1 MSGSKKIT
9 NLNLVKDKEKIEQS
23 KVSAL
28 SPREIVSELDRY
40 VIGQKEAKKAVAVAL
55 RNRWRRQALTD
66 EMKDEV
72 LPKNILMIG
81 PTGVGKTEISR
92 RLSKLA
98 EAPFIKVEATRF
110 TEVGYVGRDVEQIIR
125 DLVEIA
131 IAMEREKKRK
141 EVNAKA
147 QLLAEDKVLDAL
159 VGNKASVATRESFR
173 KRLRNG
179 DLDNNQI
186 EIEVMDTSSSM
197 PSFEIPGM
205 PGANVGMVNIGD
217 ILGKSMGNK
226 KGKKKK
232 MTVKESH
239 EILVAQESDKMIEE
253 DKIVQE
259 AKKSTEDNGIV
270 FLDEIDKVSA
280 RGDRVG
286 GDVSREGVQRDLL
299 PLIEGTTVNTKHGPI
314 KTDHILFIA
323 SGAFQLAKP
332 SDLLPELQG
341 RLPIRVELSALN
353 EKDFIRILKEPDNS
367 LIKQYKALLK
377 TENVDL
383 EFKDDGI
390 EMLARISTEVNNS
403 IENIGAR
410 RLHTIIEKVL
420 DDISFNATD
429 RAGEKIVVDKEF
441 VQKNLGN
448 LVKDTDL
455 SKFIL

>member
-1 MSGSKKIT
+1 MKQKSNVTSLPT
-9 NLNLVKDKEKIEQS
+9 KDATQTKDDNS
-23 KVSAL
+23 VVSSL

-40 VIGQKEAKKAVAVAL
+40 VIGQKAAKRAVAIAL
-55 RNRWRRQALTD
+55 RNRWRRQALTGA
-66 EMKDEV
+66 MKDEV

-125 DLVEIA
+125 DLLEISIA
-131 IAMEREKKRK
+131 IEKERMRK
-141 EVNAKA
+141 EVYTTA
-147 QLLAEDKVLDAL
+147 QQAAEERVLNAL
-159 VGNKASVATRESFR
+159 VGNKASIATKESFR

-179 DLDNNQI
+179 DLDNNEI
-186 EIEVMDTSSSM
+186 EIEVSDASNM

-205 PGANVGMVNIGD
+205 PGANVGMINLSEM
-217 ILGKSMGNK
+217 LGKSGK

-239 EILVAQESDKMIEE
+239 EILIAEESDKMIEQ
-253 DKIVQE
+253 DKIIKI
-259 AKKSTEDNGIV
+259 AKISTENNGIV

-280 RGDRVG
+280 RGERVG

-299 PLIEGTTVNTKHGPI
+299 PLIEGTTVSTKHGPI

-341 RLPIRVELSALN
+341 RLPIRVELNALTSS
-353 EKDFIRILKEPDNS
+353 DFQRILEEPDNS
-367 LIKQYKALLK
+367 LIKQYIALLK
-377 TENVDL
+377 TEKVNL
-383 EFKDDGI
+383 EFTKDGI
-390 EMLARISTEVNNS
+390 ETIAKLATEINSS

-420 DDISFNATD
+420 DEISFTATD
-429 RAGEKIVVDKEF
+429 RGGEKIIIDKNY
-441 VQKNLGN
+441 VNDNLGA
-448 LVKDTDL
+448 LTKDIDL

>member
-1 MSGSKKIT
+1 MKQKTNITPLPTRDSKQET
-9 NLNLVKDKEKIEQS
+9 DEKS
-23 KVSAL
+23 VVSSL

-40 VIGQKEAKKAVAVAL
+40 VIGQNAAKRAVAIAL
-55 RNRWRRQALTD
+55 RNRWRRQALKGD
-66 EMKDEV
+66 MKDEV

-125 DLVEIA
+125 DLLEIA
-131 IAMEREKKRK
+131 IAIEKERMRK
-141 EVNAKA
+141 EVYSKA
-147 QLLAEDKVLDAL
+147 QQAAEERVLNAL
-159 VGNKASVATRESFR
+159 VGNKASIATRESFR
-173 KRLRNG
+173 KRLRSG
-179 DLDNNQI
+179 DLDNNEI
-186 EIEVMDTSSSM
+186 EIETNDTPSM

-205 PGANVGMVNIGD
+205 PGANVGMVNITEMF
-217 ILGKSMGNK
+217 GKNIK
-226 KGKKKK
+226 KGKRKK

-239 EILVAQESDKMIEE
+239 DILITEESDKMIED
-253 DKIVQE
+253 DKIIKT
-259 AKKSTEDNGIV
+259 AKISTEDNGIV
-270 FLDEIDKVSA
+270 FLDEIDKVCA
-280 RGDRVG
+280 RGERIG

-299 PLIEGTTVNTKHGPI
+299 PLIEGTTVSTKHGTI

-341 RLPIRVELSALN
+341 RLPIRVELNALTSD
-353 EKDFIRILKEPDNS
+353 DFIRILEEPDNS
-367 LIKQYKALLK
+367 LIKQYKALLE
-377 TENVDL
+377 TEKVTL
-383 EFKDDGI
+383 EFPKDGI
-390 EMLARISTEVNNS
+390 ETIAKLATEVNSN

-420 DDISFNATD
+420 DEISFTATD
-429 RAGEKIVVDKEF
+429 KGGETIVIDKNY
-441 VQKNLGN
+441 VIKNLGE

>member
-1 MSGSKKIT
+1 MEKSNIT
-9 NLNLVKDKEKIEQS
+9 NLKSREIKNTLDQKSNVTS
-23 KVSAL
+23 L

-40 VIGQKEAKKAVAVAL
+40 VIGQHQAKRAVAIAL

-66 EMKDEV
+66 EMRDEV

-125 DLVEIA
+125 DLLEIA
-131 IAMEREKKRK
+131 IAMEKVKKRK
-141 EVNAKA
+141 EVFAKA
-147 QLLAEDKVLDAL
+147 QQAAEERVLNAM

-173 KRLRNG
+173 KRLRSG
-179 DLDNNQI
+179 DLDNNEI
-186 EIEVMDTSSSM
+186 EIDISENPSM
-197 PSFEIPGM
+197 PNFEIPGM
-205 PGANVGMVNIGD
+205 PGANIGMINIGD
-217 ILGKSMGNK
+217 MLGKTMGNK
-226 KGKKKK
+226 PKKKK
-232 MTVKESH
+232 MSAKESH
-239 EILVAQESDKMIEE
+239 EILIAEESDKLIEQ
-253 DKIVQE
+253 DKIIKS
-259 AKKSTEDNGIV
+259 AKNATENNGIV

-280 RGDRVG
+280 RGDRIG

-299 PLIEGTTVNTKHGPI
+299 PLIEGTTVSTKYGTI

-341 RLPIRVELSALN
+341 RLPIRVELSALTSD
-353 EKDFIRILKEPDNS
+353 DFKKILKEPDNS

-377 TENVDL
+377 TEKINL
-383 EFKDDGI
+383 EFTDDGI
-390 EMLARISTEVNNS
+390 ETIADLATEVNS
-403 IENIGAR
+403 SVENIGAR

-420 DDISFNATD
+420 DDISFTATD
-429 RAGEKIVVDKEF
+429 RSGEKVIIDKAY
-441 VQKNLGN
+441 VQKNLGE

>member
-1 MSGSKKIT
+1 MKRKSNVTSLLPRKSAQEIDDHS
-9 NLNLVKDKEKIEQS
+9 V
-23 KVSAL
+23 VSSL

-40 VIGQKEAKKAVAVAL
+40 VIGQKEAKKAVAIAL
-55 RNRWRRQALTD
+55 RNRWRRQALKGD
-66 EMKDEV
+66 MKDEV

-125 DLVEIA
+125 DLLEIA
-131 IAMEREKKRK
+131 IAIEKERMKK
-141 EVNAKA
+141 EVYAKA
-147 QLLAEDKVLDAL
+147 QQTAEERVVDAL

-179 DLDNNQI
+179 DLDNNEI
-186 EIEVMDTSSSM
+186 EIEVNDAASI

-205 PGANVGMVNIGD
+205 PGANVGMINFSEM
-217 ILGKSMGNK
+217 LGKAGK
-226 KGKKKK
+226 KAKKKK

-239 EILVAQESDKMIEE
+239 EILIAEESDKMIEQ
-253 DKIVQE
+253 DKIIKS
-259 AKKSTEDNGIV
+259 AKISTENNGIV

-280 RGDRVG
+280 RGERIG

-299 PLIEGTTVNTKHGPI
+299 PLIEGTTVSTKHGPI

-341 RLPIRVELSALN
+341 RLPIRVELNALTSD
-353 EKDFIRILKEPDNS
+353 DFIRILEEPDNS
-367 LIKQYKALLK
+367 LIKQYIALLE
-377 TENVDL
+377 TEKVNL
-383 EFKDDGI
+383 KFTRDGI
-390 EMLARISTEVNNS
+390 ETIAKLATEINSS

-420 DDISFNATD
+420 DDISFTATD
-429 RAGEKIVVDKEF
+429 RGGETVIIDKNY
-441 VQKNLGN
+441 VTTNLGE

>member
-1 MSGSKKIT
+1 MSERKK
-9 NLNLVKDKEKIEQS
+9 NPSLNLVKDVNKNKS
-23 KVSAL
+23 RVSAL

-40 VIGQKEAKKAVAVAL
+40 VIGQKDAKKAVAVAL
-55 RNRWRRQALTD
+55 RNRWRRQALSED
-66 EMKDEV
+66 MRDEV

-92 RLSKLA
+92 RLSRLA

-110 TEVGYVGRDVEQIIR
+110 TEVGYVGRDVEQIVR
-125 DLVEIA
+125 DLIEIA
-131 IAMEREKKRK
+131 IALEREKKRK

-147 QLLAEDKVLDAL
+147 QLKAEEKVLDAL
-159 VGNKASVATRESFR
+159 VGNKATVATRESFR
-173 KRLRNG
+173 KRLRSG
-179 DLDNNQI
+179 DLDNNEI
-186 EIEVMDTSSSM
+186 EIEVYENPSS

-205 PGANVGMVNIGD
+205 PGANIGMVNIGE
-217 ILGKSMGNK
+217 ILGKNMNSK

-232 MTVKESH
+232 MSVKESH

-253 DKIVQE
+253 DKIVLE
-259 AKKSTEDNGIV
+259 AKKTTEENGIV

-377 TENVDL
+377 TENVEL
-383 EFKDDGI
+383 EFTDDGI
-390 EMLARISTEVNNS
+390 EMLAKISAEVNAS

-420 DDISFNATD
+420 DDTSFNATD
-429 RAGEKIVVDKEF
+429 KAGEKITINSEF
-441 VQKNLGN
+441 VKNNLGN

>member
-1 MSGSKKIT
+1 MKQKTNITSLPTIDSKQE
-9 NLNLVKDKEKIEQS
+9 KDDKS
-23 KVSAL
+23 VVSSL

-40 VIGQKEAKKAVAVAL
+40 VIGQNAAKRAVAIAL
-55 RNRWRRQALTD
+55 RNRWRRQALKG

-125 DLVEIA
+125 DLLEISIA
-131 IAMEREKKRK
+131 IEKERMRK
-141 EVNAKA
+141 QVYTKA
-147 QLLAEDKVLDAL
+147 QQAAEERVLNAL

-179 DLDNNQI
+179 DLDNNEI
-186 EIEVMDTSSSM
+186 EIEVNENTNM

-205 PGANVGMVNIGD
+205 PGANVGMINLSD
-217 ILGKSMGNK
+217 MFGKNTK

-232 MTVKESH
+232 MTIKESH
-239 EILVAQESDKMIEE
+239 EILIAEESDKMIEQ
-253 DKIVQE
+253 DKIIQT
-259 AKKSTEDNGIV
+259 AKISTENNGIV

-280 RGDRVG
+280 RGDRIG

-299 PLIEGTTVNTKHGPI
+299 PLIEGTTVSTKHGPI

-341 RLPIRVELSALN
+341 RLPIRVELSALTS
-353 EKDFIRILKEPDNS
+353 EDFRRILEEPDNS
-367 LIKQYKALLK
+367 LIKQYRALLE
-377 TENVDL
+377 TEKVNL
-383 EFKDDGI
+383 EFTKDGI
-390 EMLARISTEVNNS
+390 ETIAKLATEINSS

-420 DDISFNATD
+420 DEISFTATD
-429 RAGEKIVVDKEF
+429 RGGEKIIINKDYVT
-441 VQKNLGN
+441 KNLGE
-448 LVKDTDL
+448 LAKDTDL

>member
-1 MSGSKKIT
+1 MTQKTNVTPLQKKE
-9 NLNLVKDKEKIEQS
+9 NLKEKDDRS
-23 KVSAL
+23 MVSSL

-40 VIGQKEAKKAVAVAL
+40 VIGQNAAKRAVAIAL
-55 RNRWRRQALTD
+55 RNRWRRQALKGS
-66 EMKDEV
+66 MKDEV

-125 DLVEIA
+125 DLLEIA
-131 IAMEREKKRK
+131 IAIEKERMRK
-141 EVNAKA
+141 EVITKA
-147 QLLAEDKVLDAL
+147 SQAAEERVINAL

-179 DLDNNQI
+179 DLDDNEI
-186 EIEVMDTSSSM
+186 EIEINETSNM

-205 PGANVGMVNIGD
+205 PGANVGMINISEM
-217 ILGKSMGNK
+217 LGKNIK

-232 MTVKESH
+232 MSVKESH
-239 EILVAQESDKMIEE
+239 EILIAEESDKMIEQ
-253 DKIVQE
+253 DTIIKTAKI
-259 AKKSTEDNGIV
+259 STENNGIV

-280 RGDRVG
+280 RSDRVG

-299 PLIEGTTVNTKHGPI
+299 PLIEGTTVSTKHGPI

-341 RLPIRVELSALN
+341 RLPIRVELNALTS
-353 EKDFIRILKEPDNS
+353 EDFRRILEEPDNS
-367 LIKQYKALLK
+367 LIKQYTALLK
-377 TENVDL
+377 TEKVTL
-383 EFKDDGI
+383 EFSKDGI
-390 EMLARISTEVNNS
+390 ETIAKLATEINSTV
-403 IENIGAR
+403 ENIGAR
-410 RLHTIIEKVL
+410 RLYTIIERVL
-420 DDISFNATD
+420 DDISFTATD
-429 RAGEKIVVDKEF
+429 RSGEKVLVDANYIT
-441 VQKNLGN
+441 KNLGE
-448 LVKDTDL
+448 LTKDTDL

>member
-1 MSGSKKIT
+1 MSGTKKVA
-9 NLNLVKDKEKIEQS
+9 NLNLVKEKTQQS

-66 EMKDEV
+66 DMKDEV

-125 DLVEIA
+125 DLIEIA

-141 EVNAKA
+141 EVYAKA
-147 QLLAEDKVLDAL
+147 QQLAEEKVLDAL

-186 EIEVMDTSSSM
+186 EIEVIDTASSM

-217 ILGKSMGNK
+217 MLGKSMGNK

-239 EILVAQESDKMIEE
+239 EILLAQESDKMIEE

-383 EFKDDGI
+383 EFRDDGI
-390 EMLARISTEVNNS
+390 EMLAKISTEVNSS

-429 RAGEKIVVDKEF
+429 KAGEKIIIDKNF
-441 VQKNLGN
+441 VQKNLGD